1 MGATFFTGSQIRHKS
16 GRNKIFSSASEVL
29 SLPIKAMKRLQKS
42 PTIRFS
48 LTRILGVL
56 FFAGLAATA
65 SAQTTYVKAD
75 NTNFLNTAAS
85 YTANSGVPGP
95 ADAILIDGTLTA
107 ARTANLG
114 GSLSINALNV
124 STSYAQRFAFGSTA
138 GATLTIGAGGINKT
152 NTSVAMNLSCSVALG
167 ANNETWNI
175 AGNNLVFNGP
185 APVITDNGYNLTVT
199 GGGTFDLRP
208 TNTFTCGTNITIKCY
223 QVNINSVTADVVLGG
238 ANTFTNLLIA
248 AGTVEGS
255 SFPTDT
261 GGATT
266 SNFGNA
272 GSGTITFGAGTATSG
287 TLIYNGNTAAT
298 PKTFTMTA
306 TGTNVPTIQVSTP
319 GQTLTVTN
327 LLYASGTSQ
336 TIDRSWYFGGAGNLR
351 IMGKITN
358 SGSATYK
365 IGIVKNDTG
374 TLTLGNTNTYAGI
387 SLVNGGTLALTGNGS
402 LSNTPLISLAG
413 GATLDVSGKSSPFVL
428 QSGQSISNS
437 SITTAYLKGSINAS
451 QGSIAMS
458 VNGSGPAFT
467 IGSGTLTLSSSTV
480 LQINS
485 SIAVP
490 GTYPLIIPAAGGS
503 VTGTV
508 PPITLYRSTGHLVI
522 SGGELDLVVE
532 SSDLLN
538 YYVSPA
544 GSDVSGDGTLGNP
557 WQSIGMARDTLQN
570 LNSQNGDIHVY
581 LRGGRYFITNTIAF
595 TTADSGMNGYYIN
608 YQSYPGETAII
619 DGGKQVTG
627 WTQVPGQPYW
637 VANVPTSAGFADYFR
652 QLYVNGVRAERAR
665 SDWINGTAYVWTNG
679 ASFNYS
685 TANTGL
691 TNVYGIAFALNS
703 GLKNYSNVTDLRLL
717 CVKNF
722 KEDEFPIL
730 SIITNS
736 GNIDVQLQQP
746 YCQYLYDN
754 SSSGFYFNATRQW
767 MVVNAFEELDEP
779 GEWYL
784 NRATHQVYYYPSSF
798 EDMTTVVVY
807 APVVETLVA
816 IGGDST
822 ASKVQNLRFQGLT
835 FEHGNWFFPRDYFL
849 GGAAAE
855 ALLHTSASGGV
866 YYTTEVPGV
875 ILMTNTLGIQFIG
888 NTIKHQGACGIQLY
902 AGARDTLIQGNLFC
916 DLTGAAVLQYHS
928 YGAAEIPTNTIVADN
943 VMRNSGMDFMAATLV
958 DNMGGYGFQVVR
970 NDLADSQYDGFVAGN
985 GIASLAANN
994 GQGATLVASNRVA
1007 MAMEGARYDVQDGGS
1022 IYTSGVWPPNSYF
1035 IGNDVYD
1042 INQPNTNL
1050 WTFGFYQDEGSYGL
1064 TWSNNV
1070 IRDVIAGIKGGN
1082 WQRAD
1087 GAEWP
1092 NNSAISNYTDATV
1105 YNSQGLT
1112 LFKGYV
1118 TFTNGAMSAAAL
1130 VIVQA
1135 AGVGPGYTNL
1145 LSHIYSGTNLARG
1158 KFTWASSSNAISQAA
1173 ADWNYNSAWHSAA
1186 TDTNS
1191 WWAVDLGAP
1200 YVIQRLEL
1208 VPRTDLDE
1216 PDARCNFQ
1224 VQAANN
1230 TNFTSYTVLAE
1241 QSSVPF
1247 AYKTTNLRNSWI
1259 KYLNNPGGYRYLRV
1273 KKTSGATLG
1282 FAEFQ
1287 AYGYASTV
1295 PTTPTNLYYNVSNKT
1310 LTISWPSNY
1319 LGWVLQVQTNSL
1331 TAGLTTNWI
1340 TIPAS
1345 AAITMTNVPLGG
1357 TNPSVFY
1364 RLMYQP

>member
-1 MGATFFTGSQIRHKS
+1 MNNYMTNLQTRLAAIVGRIQFRVFRCAIR
-16 GRNKIFSSASEVL
+16 L
-29 SLPIKAMKRLQKS
+29 
-42 PTIRFS
+42 
-48 LTRILGVL
+48 LTLLCLV
-56 FFAGLAATA
+56 ATA

-75 NTNFLNTAAS
+75 NTNFLNAANS

-107 ARTANLG
+107 SRTANLG
-114 GSLSINALNV
+114 ANLSINALNV
-124 STSYAQRFAFGSTA
+124 ATSYAQRFTFGSTA
-138 GATLTIGAGGINKT
+138 GAMLTIGAGGINKT
-152 NTSVAMNLSCSVALG
+152 NTSVAMNLACSVALS
-167 ANNETWNI
+167 ADQTWNI
-175 AGNNLVFNGP
+175 AGNNLVFQGP
-185 APVITDNGYNLTVT
+185 APIIADNGYNLTVT
-199 GGGTFDLRP
+199 GGGIYDLRP
-208 TNTFTCGTNITIKCY
+208 TNTFTCGTNITIKCN
-223 QVNINSVTADVVLGG
+223 QVNINSATADVILSG
-238 ANTFTNLLIA
+238 ANSFTNLLIA
-248 AGTVEGS
+248 SGTVEGS
-255 SFPTDT
+255 SFPADT

-266 SNFGNA
+266 SHFGN
-272 GSGTITFGAGTATSG
+272 GSAGTITFGAGTATSG
-287 TLIYNGNTAAT
+287 TLIYNGNTVAT

-306 TGTNVPTIQVSTP
+306 TGTNVPTIKVSTA

-336 TIDRSWYFGGAGNLR
+336 TIDRSWYFGGAGNLT

-365 IGIVKNDTG
+365 IGMVKNDSG
-374 TLTLGNTNTYAGI
+374 TLTLGGANTYSGATI
-387 SLVNGGTLALTGNGS
+387 INGGTLALTGNGS
-402 LSNTPLISLAG
+402 ISNTPMISLAG
-413 GATLDVSGKSSPFVL
+413 GTMFDVSGKSSPFVL
-428 QSGQSISNS
+428 QSSQSITNS
-437 SITTAYLKGSINAS
+437 SITTAYLKGNINAS
-451 QGSIAMS
+451 MGSLAMGA
-458 VNGSGPAFT
+458 NGTTPAFS
-467 IGSGTLTLSSSTV
+467 IGNGTLTISSSTV
-480 LQINS
+480 FQINS

-490 GTYPLIIPAAGGS
+490 GTYPLIVPAAGGS
-503 VTGTV
+503 VSGTV
-508 PPITLYRSTGHLVI
+508 PAITLYRSTGHLQI
-522 SGGELDLVVE
+522 NAGELDLVVDT
-532 SSDLLN
+532 SDLLN
-538 YYVSPA
+538 YYVSTT

-557 WQSIGMARDTLQN
+557 WQSIAKARDTLQN

-595 TTADSGMNGYYIN
+595 TTADSGMNGYYIT

-619 DGGKQVTG
+619 DGGRQVTG
-627 WTQVPGQPYW
+627 WTQVPGKPYW
-637 VANVPTSAGFADYFR
+637 VASVPTSAGFADYFR
-652 QLYVNGVRAERAR
+652 QMYVNGVRAERAR
-665 SDWINGTAYVWTNG
+665 SDWIQGAAYVWTNG

-703 GLKNYSNVTDLRLL
+703 GLKTYSNVTDLRLL
-717 CVKNF
+717 HVKNF

-736 GNIDVQLQQP
+736 GYIDVQLQQP
-746 YCQYLYDN
+746 YCQVLYDN

-798 EDMTTVVVY
+798 EDMNTAVVY
-807 APVVETLVA
+807 APVTETLMSIA
-816 IGGDST
+816 GDST
-822 ASKVQNLRFQGLT
+822 ANKVQNLRFQNLT

-849 GGAAAE
+849 GGAVAE

-888 NTIKHQGACGIQLY
+888 NTFQHQGACGIQLY
-902 AGARDTLIQGNLFC
+902 AGARDTLIQGNLFY

-970 NDLADSQYDGFVAGN
+970 NDIADSQYDGFVAGN
-985 GIASLAANN
+985 GILSLAANN
-994 GQGATLVASNRVA
+994 GQGATVVASNRVA

-1035 IGNDVYD
+1035 VGNDVYD

-1064 TWSNNV
+1064 MWSNNV

-1087 GAEWP
+1087 SAEWP
-1092 NNSAISNYTDATV
+1092 NNTATYNYTDATV

-1112 LFKGYV
+1112 AFSHYT
-1118 TFTNGAMSAAAL
+1118 TFPLGQSPAA
-1130 VIVQA
+1130 VQAIINA

-1145 LSHIYSGTNLARG
+1145 LSHTYSGTNLARG
-1158 KFTWASSSNAISQAA
+1158 KFTWASSSNSISQAA
-1173 ADWNYNSAWHSAA
+1173 ADWNYSTAWHSAS
-1186 TDTNS
+1186 TDTNG

-1200 YVIQRLEL
+1200 YVLQRLEL

-1224 VQAANN
+1224 VQGANN
-1230 TNFTSYTVLAE
+1230 TNFTGYAVLAE

-1247 AYKTTNLRNSWI
+1247 AYKSTNLRNSWI
-1259 KYLNNPGGYRYLRV
+1259 KYLSNPAGYRYLRV
-1273 KKTSGATLG
+1273 QKTSGSTLG
-1282 FAEFQ
+1282 FAEVQ
-1287 AYGYASTV
+1287 AYGYVSTV
-1295 PTTPTNLYYNVSNKT
+1295 PTTSTNLSGSVSNNT
-1310 LTISWPSNY
+1310 LTLSWPANY
-1319 LGWVLQVQTNSL
+1319 LGWVLQAQTNSL
-1331 TAGLTTNWI
+1331 TTGLTTNWV
-1340 TIPAS
+1340 TIPGSSSVTA
-1345 AAITMTNVPLGG
+1345 TNFPLGR
-1357 TNPSVFY
+1357 TNPSLFY

>member
-1 MGATFFTGSQIRHKS
+1 M
-16 GRNKIFSSASEVL
+16 
-29 SLPIKAMKRLQKS
+29 QKS
-42 PTIRFS
+42 LTIRFP
-48 LTRILGVL
+48 LTLILGVL
-56 FFAGLAATA
+56 FLAGFVATA
-65 SAQTTYVKAD
+65 SAQTPYIKAD
-75 NTNFLNTAAS
+75 NASFLNTAAS
-85 YTANSGVPGP
+85 YTANSGVPGS

-124 STSYAQRFAFGSTA
+124 ATSYAQRFAFGSTA
-138 GATLTIGAGGINKT
+138 GATLSIGAGGINKT
-152 NTSVAMNLSCSVALG
+152 NISVAMNLSCSVVVG
-167 ANNETWNI
+167 ANNEIWNI

-185 APVITDNGYNLTVT
+185 APIITDNGYNLTVT

-208 TNTFTCGTNITIKCY
+208 TNTFTCGTNITIKCN
-223 QVNINSVTADVVLGG
+223 QVNINSSTADVILSG

-255 SFPTDT
+255 SFPADT

-266 SNFGNA
+266 SHFGNGGA
-272 GSGTITFGAGTATSG
+272 GTITFGAGAATSG

-306 TGTNVPTIQVSTP
+306 TGTNVPTIEVSTA

-336 TIDRSWYFGGAGNLR
+336 TIDRSWYFGGAGNLT

-365 IGIVKNDTG
+365 IGIVKNDAG
-374 TLTLGNTNTYAGI
+374 TLTLGSTNTYTGNT
-387 SLVNGGTLALTGNGS
+387 LVNGGTLALTGTCS
-402 LSNTPLISLAG
+402 ISNTPAISLAG
-413 GATLDVSGKSSPFVL
+413 GTTFDVSGLSSAFVMGASQAL
-428 QSGQSISNS
+428 SNS
-437 SITTAYLKGSINAS
+437 ATSTASLKGSINAS
-451 QGSIAMS
+451 HGSIAMS
-458 VNGSGPAFT
+458 ANGSVPAFT
-467 IGSGTLTLSSSTV
+467 ISSGTLTLSSSTV

-490 GTYPLIIPAAGGS
+490 GTYPLIVPAAGGS
-503 VTGTV
+503 VAGTV
-508 PPITLYRSTGHLVI
+508 PSITLYRATGHLQI
-522 SGGELDLVVE
+522 NAGELDLVVDT
-532 SSDLLN
+532 SDLSN
-538 YYVSPA
+538 YYVSPT
-544 GSDVSGDGTLGNP
+544 GNDVSGDGTLGNP
-557 WQSIGMARDTLQN
+557 WQTITKARDTLRSF
-570 LNSQNGDIHVY
+570 NSQSADLNVY
-581 LRGGRYFITNTIAF
+581 LLGGRYVITNTIAF
-595 TTADSGMNGYYIN
+595 TTADSGANGYYIN
-608 YQSYPGETAII
+608 YRSYPGETAII

-637 VANVPTSAGFADYFR
+637 VASVLTSAGFADYFR

-665 SDWINGTAYVWTNG
+665 SDWIQGTAYVWTNG

-717 CVKNF
+717 HVKNF

-736 GNIDVQLQQP
+736 GMIDVQLQQP

-784 NRATHQVYYYPSSF
+784 NRATQQVYYYPSSF
-798 EDMTTVVVY
+798 EDMTKAVVY
-807 APVVETLVA
+807 APVVETLVV

-822 ASKVQNLRFQGLT
+822 ANKVQNLRFQGLT

-849 GGAAAE
+849 GGAVAQN
-855 ALLHTSASGGV
+855 LLHTSASGGV

-888 NTIKHQGACGIQLY
+888 NTIQHQGACGIQLY
-902 AGARDTLIQGNLFC
+902 AGARDTLIQGNRFW

-928 YGAAEIPTNTIVADN
+928 YGAAEISTNTIVADN

-958 DNMGGYGFQVVR
+958 QNMGDYGFQLVR
-970 NDLADSQYDGFVAGN
+970 NDMADCQYDGYAAGN
-985 GIASLAANN
+985 GFSSLAQNN
-994 GQGATLVASNRVA
+994 GSGASLVASNRFA
-1007 MAMEGARYDVQDGGS
+1007 MTMEGARYDVQDGGS

-1064 TWSNNV
+1064 MWSNNV
-1070 IRDVIAGIKGGN
+1070 IRDVLAGIKGGN

-1118 TFTNGAMSAAAL
+1118 TFPIGAMPAATQA
-1130 VIVQA
+1130 IVQA
-1135 AGVGPGYTNL
+1135 AGVGSDYTNL

-1158 KFTWASSSNAISQAA
+1158 KFTWSSSSNAISQAA

-1186 TDTNS
+1186 TDTNC

-1216 PDARCNFQ
+1216 PDERCNFQ
-1224 VQAANN
+1224 MQGANN
-1230 TNFTSYTVLAE
+1230 TNFTGYTVLAE

-1273 KKTSGATLG
+1273 QKTSGSTLG
-1282 FAEFQ
+1282 FAEVQ
-1287 AYGYASTV
+1287 AYGYSSTV
-1295 PTTPTNLYYNVSNKT
+1295 PTTPTNLSCSVSNNT
-1310 LTISWPSNY
+1310 LTLFWPSNY
-1319 LGWVLQVQTNSL
+1319 LGWVLQAQTNSL
-1331 TAGLTTNWI
+1331 NTGLTTNWI
-1340 TIPAS
+1340 TVPGSS
-1345 AAITMTNVPLGG
+1345 AVTTTNVSLGG
-1357 TNPSVFY
+1357 TNAAVFY
-1364 RLMYQP
+1364 RLLYNP